1 MNRRELITLTAAT
14 AATAMAASRFD
25 PVRTDDRTVS
35 WNQTGSGACA
45 ERRDQA
51 EGRGVARRQ
60 NSPKFEF
67 APVSAPVDSS
77 FALFPIRSE
86 RILAVTYVP
95 TTPDGL
101 CKLINVYQCK
111 PPSPFPS
118 RGNWRSSASGAT
130 LSPMYALA

>member
-45 ERRDQA
+45 ERRDQT

-67 APVSAPVDSS
+67 ALVSATVDSS
-77 FALFPIRSE
+77 FPLVSHA
-86 RILAVTYVP
+86 P
-95 TTPDGL
+95 TPPSGL
-101 CKLINVYQCK
+101 CKLIHLYECRFCVL
-111 PPSPFPS
+111 SPS
-118 RGNWRSSASGAT
+118 RGNSPSSASGAMS
-130 LSPMYALA
+130 SPTCEPA